1 MSQSVSSEITGQNG
15 LRTYRP
21 PLEKYVFGSD
31 DFKKRAHSWLEGVKD
46 KSVSR
51 ALMLVGAPG
60 LGKTTL
66 AGALCEAL
74 QVHENDINQVNCAST
89 RTLDDARDLI
99 AQLNFCPTFGDYRV
113 LILDEVHQMVPN
125 AQQAF
130 LTPIENL
137 TDQTLLIGCTSA
149 PETLNQAFRSRFYEI
164 RIEPY
169 SEEAIVEALENLPK
183 PPDPKSM
190 LTIARAANGNMRRAI
205 DMVEGG
211 IGPGDERT
219 IQVQNAIEAF
229 FGLLMFGKYRDLM
242 YVMSQ
247 LTEGERKVFFDRN
260 LQLLEGTWMTL
271 SGGTTTLPSNLQRIV
286 TTTIAKFSTQ
296 HNAKPNPQTVAY
308 WYAELSGLQDKP
320 FQSVKAWIMRLA
332 SQT

>member
-21 PLEKYVFGSD
+21 PLDKYVFGSD
-31 DFKKRAHSWLEGVKD
+31 DFKKKAFAWLEGVKNR
-46 KSVSR
+46 SVSR
-51 ALMLVGAPG
+51 ALLLVGAPG

-66 AGALCEAL
+66 ATALCEAL
-74 QVHENDINQVNCAST
+74 GVSENDINQVNCAST
-89 RTLDDARDLI
+89 RTLEDARDLI
-99 AQLNFCPTFGDYRV
+99 AQLNFSPTFGEYRV

-130 LTPIENL
+130 LTPIESL
-137 TDQTLLIGCTSA
+137 SDMTILVACTSA
-149 PETLNQAFRSRFYEI
+149 PENLNQAFRSRFYEI

-169 SEEAIVEALENLPK
+169 TEEAIVEALENLPK

-211 IGPGDERT
+211 VGPGDERT
-219 IQVQNAIEAF
+219 IQIQNAIEAF
-229 FGLLMFGKYRDLM
+229 YGLLMSAQYRDLM

-247 LTEGERKVFFDRN
+247 LTEGERKAFFDRN

-286 TTTIAKFSTQ
+286 TTTLSKFQNKPAAKTIAW
-296 HNAKPNPQTVAY
+296 Y
-308 WYAELSGLQDKP
+308 YAELSALQDKP
-320 FQSVKAWIMRLA
+320 FQSVKGWIMRLA
-332 SQT
+332 SQP